1 MRLALSVC
9 VVCITAI
16 LAPVAPA
23 RGAELAQTIERNKPS
38 VVGVGT
44 FLKTRSP
51 SAQFVGTG
59 FAVADGRFVVTNAHT
74 VNRPLDTEKLETAI
88 VLVSKDG
95 APQPREAS
103 LLAVDKEHDL
113 ALLKIGGDPLPAL
126 KLGDS
131 ATVREGQMLAFT
143 GFPIGMVLG
152 FYPATHRGMVAAITP
167 VVTPGLTARQ
177 LNAQMIN
184 RIRDSAYN
192 VFQLDGTAYPAT
204 VAVRCMTPLTAQSTG
219 SSTAYSCRVRA
230 RTRSAGQAGSPMRFR
245 ANTFVNSCN
254 GKKSLDSND
263 RNAHS
268 GIHLESPVYCPAPTH
283 KSGTTRFASAR
294 EKSDQSAQATVRA
307 QGATAAHIHEMPPA
321 QYGQ

>member
-1 MRLALSVC
+1 MHLALAVWLL
-9 VVCITAI
+9 CITA
-16 LAPVAPA
+16 LLGPAVTPA
-23 RGAELAQTIERNKPS
+23 RSAELAQTIERNKPS
-38 VVGVGT
+38 IVGVGT

-192 VFQLDGTAYPAT
+192 VFQLDGTAYPGN
-204 VAVRCMTPLTAQSTG
+204 S
-219 SSTAYSCRVRA
+219 
-230 RTRSAGQAGSPMRFR
+230 GSPLYDP
-245 ANTFVNSCN
+245 ADGTVYGIINSVFVQ
-254 GKKSLDSND
+254 GT
-263 RNAHS
+263 RENAISRPS
-268 GIHLESPVYCPAPTH
+268 GITYAIPSKYIREFLQ
-283 KSGTTRFASAR
+283 R
-294 EKSDQSAQATVRA
+294 EKVA
-307 QGATAAHIHEMPPA
+307 GFE
-321 QYGQ
+321 